1 MVLKDFY
8 KILSE
13 EKTGDAKYNIRIL
26 VNANH
31 EVFEGHFPGNPI
43 MPGVCMIQIIKELTE
58 SITKSSLMIQTLTN
72 VKFMA
77 LINPE
82 TNPELRLE
90 LDITTTE
97 DDLVKVKNTTY
108 FNDTVA
114 LKLSNSGFVSG
125 LINAINFTL
134 VSVCIINELF
144 VIDSVS
150 SLII

>member
-13 EKTGDAKYNIRIL
+13 EQVSDSKYNITIL
-26 VNANH
+26 VNEKH
-31 EVFEGHFPGNPI
+31 EVFKGHFPGNPI

-58 SITKSSLMIQTLTN
+58 SITKSSLMIQSLAN

-82 TNPELRLE
+82 VTPELRLE
-90 LDITTTE
+90 LDVTITE

-108 FNDTVA
+108 FNDTTA
-114 LKLSNSGFVSG
+114 LKLSTVYKK
-125 LINAINFTL
+125 I
-134 VSVCIINELF
+134 
-144 VIDSVS
+144 
-150 SLII
+150 

>member
-8 KILSE
+8 KVLSE
-13 EKTGDAKYNIRIL
+13 ENTSDSKYTITIL
-26 VNANH
+26 VNEKH
-31 EVFEGHFPGNPI
+31 EVFKGHFPGNPI

-58 SITKSSLMIQTLTN
+58 KITESTLMIQTLSN

-82 TNPELRLE
+82 ATPELRLE
-90 LDITTTE
+90 LDVVTTE

-114 LKLSNSGFVSG
+114 LKLSNVYKK
-125 LINAINFTL
+125 L
-134 VSVCIINELF
+134 
-144 VIDSVS
+144 
-150 SLII
+150 

>member
-8 KILSE
+8 KVLSE
-13 EKTGDAKYNIRIL
+13 EKTGDAKFNIRIL

-31 EVFEGHFPGNPI
+31 EVFKCHFPGNPI

-58 SITKSSLMIQTLTN
+58 SITKSTLMIQTLTN

-114 LKLSNSGFVSG
+114 LKLSNAYKK
-125 LINAINFTL
+125 L
-134 VSVCIINELF
+134 
-144 VIDSVS
+144 
-150 SLII
+150 